1 VPSKHTVGG
10 SNPFGQASFINNTMS
25 IRNKINNRLDELEK
39 LMCNQKHISNPDI
52 IIDCIESITKFWSV
66 LNDEEKDFVECVKYA
81 LDTKLEWKYD

>member
-1 VPSKHTVGG
+1 
-10 SNPFGQASFINNTMS
+10 MS
-25 IRNKINNRLDELEK
+25 IRNKINSRLDELEK

-52 IIDCIESITKFWSV
+52 VIGCVESITKFWSV